1 MVALLWPRSA
11 STQPQPQPDE
21 SLPEGPGRKILQT
34 ACSTCHELTEVTK
47 FRGYY
52 DANEWRDVVVTMVKY
67 GAEVKDKDV
76 DVLVDYLAKNLG
88 RKPVTP

>member
-1 MVALLWPRSA
+1 MLALLWPRSA
-11 STQPQPQPDE
+11 STQAPQQPPPDE
-21 SLPEGPGRKILQT
+21 SLPDGPGRKILQT
-34 ACSTCHELTEVTK
+34 ACASCHELTEVTK

-76 DVLVDYLAKNLG
+76 EVLVEYLAKNLG
-88 RKPVTP
+88 RKP